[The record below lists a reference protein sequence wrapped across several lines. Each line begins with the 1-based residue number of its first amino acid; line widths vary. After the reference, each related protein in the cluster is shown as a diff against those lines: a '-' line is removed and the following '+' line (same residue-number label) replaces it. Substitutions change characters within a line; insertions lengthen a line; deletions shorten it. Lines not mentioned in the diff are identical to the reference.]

1 LGEKSKTW
9 EYQLQ
14 YIRDVSNILGLE
26 PAIHE
31 IICKPKAILQVSMPV
46 RMDDGS
52 IKNFDGFRVRYNDA
66 LGPTKGGIRYYPGLD
81 LDTEKALAALMT
93 CKNAVVNLPYGGA
106 KGGIDC
112 DPKKLSKGELERLTR
127 AYAAAISSFVGVDV
141 DIPAP
146 DVGTD
151 SQTMAWFADEYYKIT
166 SKIIPGII
174 TGKPIVIGGSRG
186 RTGAT
191 GRGCFFATVETSK
204 ANNFPI
210 KGSAVS
216 IQGFGNVAY
225 HAAINFYEAGC
236 RIVAVSDST
245 GGIYSKDGVEP
256 RQLMEYKTKSGSVTG
271 FPNTKTITSLDPL
284 TVDCDI
290 LIPAALEGMITGK
303 NANDVRAKMIAEAAN
318 APTTPEGDR
327 ILNEKGIIVVPD
339 ILTNA
344 GGVTVSHFEWIQNRT
359 GLYWTAKEVDQ
370 RLEQVMGQA
379 FKDVYEQIKKYNVNL
394 RVGAHALALG
404 RVAEAMKLLGR
415 I

>member
-14 YIRDVSNILGLE
+14 YIRDVSNLLGLE

-46 RMDDGS
+46 RMDDDS

-66 LGPTKGGIRYYPGLD
+66 LGPTKGGIRYYPDLD

-174 TGKPIVIGGSRG
+174 TGKPIALGGSQG

-191 GRGCFFATVETSK
+191 GRGCFFATVEASK
-204 ANNFPI
+204 ASNFPI

-236 RIVAVSDST
+236 KIVAVSDST
-245 GGIYSKDGVEP
+245 GGIYSKDGVDP

-271 FPNTKTITSLDPL
+271 FPNSKIITSLDPL

-290 LIPAALEGMITGK
+290 LVPAALEGMITGK
-303 NANDVRAKMIAEAAN
+303 NANDVKAKMIVEAAN

-327 ILNEKGIIVVPD
+327 ILNEKGIIIIPD
-339 ILTNA
+339 ILANA
-344 GGVTVSHFEWIQNRT
+344 GGVTVSHFEWVQNRI
-359 GLYWTAKEVDQ
+359 GLYWAAKEVDQ
-370 RLEQVMGQA
+370 RLEQVMSQA
-379 FKDVYEQIKKYNVNL
+379 FKDVYEQTKKYDVNL
-394 RVGAHALALG
+394 RMGAHALALG